1 MNRRSGKHQYSSHKG
16 GWIIRLSRF
25 LGWTQFSYTLFSM
38 FVFVVLLIVI
48 VWWPLVV
55 DYFSQINPAYPIWG
69 QIDWLL
75 IGIFAFMSLAIMAG
89 ANLKHDAYIVFIGI
103 FGGLVIESWGTQTRL
118 WTYFTNERPPLW
130 IIPAWPIASLAIDR
144 LYRLIRLGTAKVPE
158 KIVKTLYWILF
169 PAFLALMVAFIIP
182 TLNMSLTVLSLILC
196 VFLVLT
202 PIDQRSAVLI
212 FMAGSGLGYFL
223 ELWGTTRLCWIYYT
237 QQTPPLF
244 AVFAHG
250 MAAVAFWRVLKLY
263 QIIHPRNINLGIK
276 TQYPKPI
283 TKI

>member
-130 IIPAWPIASLAIDR
+130 IIPAWPIASLTIDR
-144 LYRLIRLGTAKVPE
+144 MVKIILRWTKSLSEKSIRRIYYPIMTG
-158 KIVKTLYWILF
+158 
-169 PAFLALMVAFIIP
+169 
-182 TLNMSLTVLSLILC
+182 
-196 VFLVLT
+196 FLVLMLFFVWPT
-202 PIDQRSAVLI
+202 MNKSMTILALAACVLLI
-212 FMAGSGLGYFL
+212 MSPGNFRTALATFIAGSILGYFL
-223 ELWGTTRLCWIYYT
+223 EVWGTTRLCWTYYT
-237 QQTPPLF
+237 HQTPPFF
-244 AVFAHG
+244 AILAHG
-250 MAAVAFWRVLKLY
+250 LAGFAFWRAGVLLRLFLSKAY
-263 QIIHPRNINLGIK
+263 EQRIMRSFVK
-276 TQYPKPI
+276 E
-283 TKI
+283 